1 VLPRTDILLG
11 NRVANYIYFDQR
23 FVKQNK
29 RNLKAGGKQKSIR
42 LVAIFLL
49 SSGILFAQQQSP
61 SSKKTTEQKIDSLL
75 KIMTLEEKIGQL
87 TQYTGDRLTATG
99 PLGKPIDKT
108 DEVKAGRAGSML
120 NVRGAA
126 QTRRMQEMAMQS
138 RLKIPLLFGQDV
150 IHGYRVTF
158 PVPLAEAA
166 TWDTL
171 AIKQSARIAA
181 TEAAASG
188 IHWTFAP
195 MVDICRDPRWG
206 RVTEGAGEDPFL
218 GSVIARARV
227 KGFQGNRLG
236 DLNSV
241 MACVKHFA
249 AYGAAT
255 GGRDYN
261 AVDMSERLLWEV
273 YLPPF
278 KAAAEAGAATFMN
291 AFNLLNGVPATASS
305 YLQREILKGD
315 WHFKGF
321 VVSDWNSI
329 GEMVPH
335 GFAKNKYEAAQFA
348 ITAGSDM
355 DMESR
360 SYVENL
366 QKLVANKK
374 IKTSLID
381 DAVRRILRKK
391 FELGLFDDPF
401 RYCNEEREQS
411 GLNTKQHHEAA
422 RDIARKSIVLLKN
435 ENRLLPLSP
444 AVKKIAVIGPLA
456 KSGIDMK
463 GAWSVKW
470 DNDSLV
476 SLYDGLLNAGSQV
489 SLSYAKGC
497 GVKDTSRSGFAEAIA
512 TALTADVV
520 VLAVGESFDMSG
532 EAKSRS
538 DIHLPGVQEELIK
551 AIYATGKTMVV
562 VVMAGRPL
570 IFNWTADHA
579 QAIVYAWFLGSE
591 AGNAMADVLFGKY
604 NPSGKLPISFPRA
617 EGQIPVFYSYT
628 NTGRPVVNENNIVYK
643 SAYIDLPNTPRF
655 AFGYGLSYTSFAYG
669 DLILSTKKLKRSN
682 TLTASF
688 TLKNT
693 GAVYGEEV
701 VQLYIWDKVASV
713 ARPVKELKGFQKIGL
728 GAGETKTVRFTIS
741 KEQLSFYNN
750 RLKWICEP
758 GEFKLMIGSASNDIR
773 LENQFELID

>member
-1 VLPRTDILLG
+1 LG

-87 TQYTGDRLTATG
+87 TQYTGDRITATG

-108 DEVKAGRAGSML
+108 DEVKAGRAGSLL

-171 AIKQSARIAA
+171 AIEQSARIAA

-366 QKLVANKK
+366 QKLVADKK

-401 RYCNEEREQS
+401 RYCSEEREQS
-411 GLNTKQHHEAA
+411 VLNTKQHHEAA

-497 GVKDTSRSGFAEAIA
+497 GIKDTSRSGFAEAVA

-551 AIYATGKTMVV
+551 AIYATGKPMVV

-669 DLILSTKKLKRSN
+669 DLILSTKNLN
-682 TLTASF
+682 EA
-688 TLKNT
+688 
-693 GAVYGEEV
+693 
-701 VQLYIWDKVASV
+701 IH
-713 ARPVKELKGFQKIGL
+713 
-728 GAGETKTVRFTIS
+728 
-741 KEQLSFYNN
+741 
-750 RLKWICEP
+750 
-758 GEFKLMIGSASNDIR
+758 
-773 LENQFELID
+773 

>member
-108 DEVKAGRAGSML
+108 DEVKAGRAGSLL

-171 AIKQSARIAA
+171 AIEQSARIAA